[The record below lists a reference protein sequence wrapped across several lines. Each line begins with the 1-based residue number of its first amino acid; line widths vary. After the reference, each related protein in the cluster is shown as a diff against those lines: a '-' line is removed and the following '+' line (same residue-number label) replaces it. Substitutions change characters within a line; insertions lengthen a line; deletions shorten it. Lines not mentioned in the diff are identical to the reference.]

1 VDAEELGG
9 AMTDKLAELFDEQAA
24 AADDQRAPVRKPD
37 RWSRTSA
44 TFLDPPNPRR
54 V

>member
-9 AMTDKLAELFDEQAA
+9 AMTEKLAELFDEAA
-24 AADDQRAPVRKPD
+24 AADDQRVPVRKPD

-44 TFLDPPNPRR
+44 TFLDPSHQRR
-54 V
+54 A